1 MRLRSTGLG
10 KTELEGEIVDV
21 KRVDDMVI
29 FYVNTT
35 KPVRWKVRMAF
46 QEQDLRSLIFAILKP
61 KNLGYV
67 LRSFFSNQEKVGRTE
82 EF

>member
-10 KTELEGEIVDV
+10 KTELEAEIVEV
-21 KRVDDMVI
+21 KRVDDVVI

-35 KPVRWKVRMAF
+35 KPVKWKVRMAF

-67 LRSFFSNQEKVGRTE
+67 LRSFFSNQEKVSRTE
-82 EF
+82 AF